1 MGELNNN
8 DHNMAELKYSSE
20 TFKAYIKWPD
30 SNFYVGKQTV
40 SYKIYLAWKK
50 KKKVS
55 FISMLLPNL
64 SPPKY
69 WQDIIFNFRFV
80 IHGNQT
86 LFKAHK
92 TISAKSKAPLVEI
105 NNKKW

>member
-1 MGELNNN
+1 MGGFNNN

-50 KKKVS
+50 KIGKLYKYVAAQP
-55 FISMLLPNL
+55 LPSEILAGYHLQLQIRN
-64 SPPKY
+64 P
-69 WQDIIFNFRFV
+69 R
-80 IHGNQT
+80 
-86 LFKAHK
+86 
-92 TISAKSKAPLVEI
+92 KSNPI
-105 NNKKW
+105 